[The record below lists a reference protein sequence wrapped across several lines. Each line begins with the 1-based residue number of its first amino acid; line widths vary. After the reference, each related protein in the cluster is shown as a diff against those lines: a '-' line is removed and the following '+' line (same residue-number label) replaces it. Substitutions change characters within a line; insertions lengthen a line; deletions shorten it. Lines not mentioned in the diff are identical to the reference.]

1 MCFWRGRDARR
12 RLRLRGLKP
21 REWTDRDDRR
31 LARRLKEAR
40 LAVEASLEDAICD
53 EKMGDLS
60 EQQVGL
66 ARRWIRL
73 SRCRPVL
80 ELASIVSLGAAVLFL
95 ARG

>member
-1 MCFWRGRDARR
+1 MVEIDAS
-12 RLRLRGLKP
+12 
-21 REWTDRDDRR
+21 
-31 LARRLKEAR
+31 A
-40 LAVEASLEDAICD
+40 
-53 EKMGDLS
+53 LS
-60 EQQVGL
+60 L